1 MEYQTNEPPSET
13 PKTPKKSN
21 TSMLPKLEILI
32 IGIFF
37 LCFLMWAVSRCSN
50 TRSKYEQMAIEAQ
63 KQDSILK
70 VLQTEIPEPIKQI
83 EEAERPLDET
93 LYNERYT
100 PLYVTV
106 ENLNMRDKPSRK
118 GKILARLKLFDEVI
132 FLDEVTDFK
141 EEISLGELTSF
152 EPWIKVQTVDKE
164 ATGWVYGAYVE
175 YYKTKLQTEKA
186 EPPGQ

>member
-1 MEYQTNEPPSET
+1 MEQQSIDNGGGSNNEP
-13 PKTPKKSN
+13 KKKK
-21 TSMLPKLEILI
+21 SMLPKLELLI

-37 LCFLMWAVSRCSN
+37 LCFLMWAASRCTN
-50 TRSKYEQMAIEAQ
+50 TRAKYEQMALEAQ

-83 EEAERPLDET
+83 DQTENIET
-93 LYNERYT
+93 APVYEERYT

-132 FLDEVTDFK
+132 FMDEVTDFK
-141 EEISLGELTSF
+141 EEISLGDLTTY
-152 EPWIKVQTVDKE
+152 EPWIKVQTVE
-164 ATGWVYGAYVE
+164 GETTGWVYGAYVE
-175 YYKTKLQTEKA
+175 YYKTKLQTERA
-186 EPPGQ
+186 ESTEE